1 MTVQQKNG
9 SWGEDQATAFLEA
22 KGMVIL
28 ERNWRYKRA
37 EIDIIGRDGEILVFI
52 EVKTRKDLTFGKP
65 EEMVGQK
72 KKQMIIEAAAA
83 YMRLIQHEW
92 EIRFDIVGVTG
103 EPGKPFDIEH
113 FKDAYYPGYL

>member
-9 SWGEDQATAFLEA
+9 SWGEDQAAAFLEA
-22 KGMVIL
+22 RGMVIL

-52 EVKTRKDLTFGKP
+52 EVKTRTGVSFGKP
-65 EEMVGQK
+65 EEMVGLR
-72 KKQMIIEAAAA
+72 KKQLVIEAATA
-83 YMRLIQHEW
+83 YMRQVHHDW
-92 EIRFDIVGVTG
+92 EIRFDIVGITG